1 MQRVSSIVVMMACAL
16 FLLSAAEMI
25 APHPALAVN
34 FYGGEDLYAD
44 CTSSNATKLPVAA
57 CAGYTVAI
65 ADALAT
71 GIAINGFKACP
82 PASATRGQIIK
93 AATEF
98 LRDHPE
104 GRKFAAAGLVANALA
119 DAFPCPK

>member
-1 MQRVSSIVVMMACAL
+1 MQWQRLFVGLAACTV
-16 FLLSAAEMI
+16 LSLAAAGVL
-25 APHPALAVN
+25 APRAALAVN
-34 FYGGEDLYAD
+34 FYSGDDLFSD
-44 CTSSNATKLPVAA
+44 CTSSNATKLPIAA
-57 CAGYTVAI
+57 CAGYAVGI

-93 AATEF
+93 AATDF

-104 GRKFAAAGLVANALA
+104 GRRFAAAGLVANALA
-119 DAFPCPK
+119 QAFPCPK